1 MFKMSKYRYL
11 LNNAIPHLVFIYSN
25 KKEFSNF
32 EGKRVLI
39 SQHKGEI
46 WLLKSSIINT
56 QSNFKNRNFL

>member
-1 MFKMSKYRYL
+1 MFKMSKYYYL
-11 LNNAIPHLVFIYSN
+11 LNKAVPQLVFLYSD

-46 WLLKSSIINT
+46 WLLKSSIINA
-56 QSNFKNRNFL
+56 QSNFKNRSFS